1 MATPVVEQMKQV
13 RLGLGPAVHES
24 PTKDTADL
32 AVFAHEYEAHQ
43 QILLAKCPPTLW
55 PHGSYR
61 VSCPMPILISE
72 SHCRQL
78 KDLHGALTAAIN
90 DIVSRWWKDKA
101 ANFPARMPL
110 QEEEEQLLQW
120 LDEQEELGNLPRFS
134 TRQGSWRPDFLV
146 EQVHHDDGFKTE
158 NFRLS
163 EINARFCFNGFMH
176 ILYGNLAL
184 QGMNLD
190 KCGFSIPAH
199 GAEFFDSLLDMFCH
213 GQPLHLLKGE
223 ENGIDIG
230 MFIHAV
236 HDRLGTE
243 PRLIAP
249 ADLRL
254 VADETTGRTR
264 LCCLATRGA
273 SSDDGDTFHTAEGET
288 VEEIH
293 QVGLELHQHELAAL
307 GGEMRRQLS
316 LRCFNDMRTVLLV
329 HDKRMLGI
337 VGQEL
342 HTLVARGVL
351 TPAQAAILDR
361 GMAQTI
367 LPGSPELLQL
377 AAATDRDDSTKD
389 GYLLKPVRGG
399 KGAGI
404 VFGEDMTA
412 EAWRSALRAL
422 GSTALADGGSMVV
435 QRRVKQQLYDVVL
448 KRKNDTGMG
457 EMRRNHLVG
466 TYHVVNGRYLG
477 IGIWR
482 SSAERICAISTGG
495 SWMCSV
501 IRS

>member
-1 MATPVVEQMKQV
+1 MATPVVERMKQV
-13 RLGLGPAVHES
+13 RLGLGSALCES
-24 PTKDTADL
+24 VTKNTTEL
-32 AVFAHEYEAHQ
+32 AVFTQEHEAHEE
-43 QILLAKCPPTLW
+43 ILLAKCPPTLW

-61 VSCPMPILISE
+61 ASCPRPILISE

-78 KDLHGALTAAIN
+78 KDLHGALTAAMN
-90 DIVSRWWKDKA
+90 DIVSRWWRDKA

-110 QEEEEQLLQW
+110 EEEEEQLLQW
-120 LDEQEELGNLPRFS
+120 LDEQEELGNLPKFS

-146 EQVHHDDGFKTE
+146 EEVHHEDGSKTE

-184 QGMNLD
+184 QGMNLNE
-190 KCGFSIPAH
+190 CGLSIPAN
-199 GAEFFDSLLDMFCH
+199 GAEFFDSLLDMFRH
-213 GQPLHLLKGE
+213 DQPLHLLKGE
-223 ENGIDIG
+223 EDGIDIG
-230 MFIHAV
+230 MFIQAV
-236 HDRLGTE
+236 HDRIGTE
-243 PRLIAP
+243 PRLITP
-249 ADLRL
+249 TDLRL

-273 SSDDGDTFHTAEGET
+273 SSDGDAFRTAEGEA

-307 GGEMRRQLS
+307 GGEMRRQLG
-316 LRCFNDMRTVLLV
+316 LRCFNDLRTVLLV

-337 VGQEL
+337 IGQEL
-342 HTLVARGVL
+342 CSLVARGVL
-351 TPAQAAILDR
+351 TPAQAVILDR
-361 GMAQTI
+361 GVAQTI
-367 LPGSPELLQL
+367 LPGSPELLRL
-377 AAATDRDDSTKD
+377 AAGGNCDDTTKD
-389 GYLLKPVRGG
+389 GYLLKPVRCG

-412 EAWRSALRAL
+412 EAWRSTLNGLR
-422 GSTALADGGSMVV
+422 STASPDSGSMVV
-435 QRRVKQQLYDVVL
+435 QRRIKQQLYDVVL
-448 KRKNDTGMG
+448 KRNDGNGMG
-457 EMRRNHLVG
+457 EMKRNHLVG
-466 TYHVVNGRYLG
+466 TYHVINGRYLG